1 MADSS
6 VRVGSSDMHP
16 QTPSCWHA
24 VSLQRPGSAAEK
36 LAWQP
41 WRLPSLRRST
51 ATATDPVGGLAVPTT
66 PEAAAVE
73 AAGVGETYTMVEATT
88 HAMGEAVVAAVR
100 DIISTIGQI
109 AVGEVGVAVVGT
121 TVARVG
127 H

>member
-1 MADSS
+1 
-6 VRVGSSDMHP
+6 VF
-16 QTPSCWHA
+16 C
-24 VSLQRPGSAAEK
+24 RPREAKFSHDNPFG
-36 LAWQP
+36 QP
-41 WRLPSLRRST
+41 GRLTLRPSLADRQREGREKREKGQGNP
-51 ATATDPVGGLAVPTT
+51 ALPVQQGSLGLAVPTT

-73 AAGVGETYTMVEATT
+73 AAGVSETSAMVEAAT
-88 HAMGEAVVAAVR
+88 HPMAEAVTTAVR

>member
-1 MADSS
+1 M
-6 VRVGSSDMHP
+6 
-16 QTPSCWHA
+16 
-24 VSLQRPGSAAEK
+24 AEK
-36 LAWQP
+36 VTSLSGGPAETLAWQP
-41 WRLPSLRRST
+41 WRLPSPRRSA

-88 HAMGEAVVAAVR
+88 HAVAEAVAAAMR

-109 AVGEVGVAVVGT
+109 AVGEVGIAVVGT